1 MYSITV
7 MSGRIACIADAA
19 YCCSQSRVVSVC
31 VFVCLL
37 VTSRSPAKPVDT
49 SCVSADIRMSLSL
62 VGYRY
67 RPTIAP
73 TRATNRGAVISHW
86 RCSTKISLY
95 ISETVQDRDI
105 VTMER

>member
-1 MYSITV
+1 MR
-7 MSGRIACIADAA
+7 RIAAV
-19 YCCSQSRVVSVC
+19 RVGWSVSVC
-31 VFVCLL
+31 VCLFVCLL
-37 VTSRSPAKPVDT
+37 VTSRSRAKPVDT
-49 SCVSADIRMSLSL
+49 CCVSADIRMFVSL
-62 VGYRY
+62 VAYRY

-73 TRATNRGAVISHW
+73 TRATNRGGVISDW